1 MDKYIKLVNFLKTV
15 PTVEPTQE
23 EIDIMKNIDED
34 VDEQQRIKDLIKNRK
49 MNLKK
54 EVY

>member
-1 MDKYIKLVNFLKTV
+1 MDKYTELINFLKSL

-34 VDEQQRIKDLIKNRK
+34 VDDQKRIKDLIKNRK

-54 EVY
+54 EV

>member
-54 EVY
+54 EV

>member
-15 PTVEPTQE
+15 PIVEPTQE

-34 VDEQQRIKDLIKNRK
+34 VDDQKRIKDLIKNRK

-54 EVY
+54 EV

>member
-1 MDKYIKLVNFLKTV
+1 MDKYTELINFLKSL

>member
-1 MDKYIKLVNFLKTV
+1 MDKYTELINFLKSL

-34 VDEQQRIKDLIKNRK
+34 VDEQKRIKELIKNRK

-54 EVY
+54 EV

>member
-1 MDKYIKLVNFLKTV
+1 MDNYIKLVNFLKTV

-34 VDEQQRIKDLIKNRK
+34 VDEQKRIKDLIKKRK

-54 EVY
+54 EV

>member
-1 MDKYIKLVNFLKTV
+1 MDKYIKLVNFLKTL
-15 PTVEPTQE
+15 PSVEPTQE

-34 VDEQQRIKDLIKNRK
+34 VDEQKRIKDLIKNRK

-54 EVY
+54 EV